1 MTDADQSAETAT
13 PAEAPSDHAR
23 IEAALNMFGQS
34 SSESAGAAAGE
45 PAPEADPLT
54 APGPEDAAEPET
66 EDAGDPLDALTAALL
81 AKKANR
87 EPPPQPEQQLMQK
100 LLEQTRGETK
110 VPEGYVR
117 LEDLLQEVK
126 QDSVGFLER
135 HGVDLKG
142 HTKAAYQRILKP
154 ETAAVEAKLNGEI
167 RELKAQLQ
175 EFKTALETRQPPQE
189 IQAVVQAHQ
198 ANERRSVE
206 DAFVAEIRAD
216 DADGPFP
223 LVAQAIGAKDLGR
236 DYVIGRSRQ
245 IIDNL
250 TARGVDP
257 RVITNEEILVTL
269 NKQFERELRAFGH
282 AETGTKRTRQGA
294 TALTSELASSGTS
307 RGALTDEER
316 TQHALVLLQKA
327 EQSA

>member
-1 MTDADQSAETAT
+1 MTDEAAETSAPVDA
-13 PAEAPSDHAR
+13 PASEDAR
-23 IEAALNMFGQS
+23 IEAALGMFADDADA
-34 SSESAGAAAGE
+34 SE
-45 PAPEADPLT
+45 PEAAPLT
-54 APGPEDAAEPET
+54 APGPEDAAAPEPEAA
-66 EDAGDPLDALTAALL
+66 EEGDPLEALTAALL
-81 AKKANR
+81 AKKAER
-87 EPPPQPEQQLMQK
+87 EPPAPTSSEQLMQQ
-100 LLEQTRGETK
+100 LLEQRTEPK
-110 VPEGYVR
+110 IPEGYVR
-117 LEDLLQEVK
+117 MEDILQQLK
-126 QDSVGFLER
+126 GDSVGFLEQ

-154 ETAAVEAKLNGEI
+154 ETAAVEAKLNGNINALKAQVE
-167 RELKAQLQ
+167 ELKA
-175 EFKTALETRQPPQE
+175 ALESRQPPQE

-223 LVAQAIGAKDLGR
+223 LVAKALEAKDLGR
-236 DYVIGRSRQ
+236 DYIIKQSRR
-245 IIDNL
+245 IIDDL
-250 TARGVDP
+250 KTRGVDP

-307 RGALTDEER
+307 RGVLSDDEREQQALI
-316 TQHALVLLQKA
+316 LLQQA
-327 EQSA
+327 G